1 MNITKKL
8 PVTVLSGFLGAGK
21 TTLLNHV
28 LHNKEGLKVA
38 VIVNDMSEVNVD
50 AELVKSE
57 NTLSR
62 TEEKLVEMSN
72 GCICCT
78 LREDLMIEVERLAKE
93 DRFDYLLIE
102 STGISEPVPV
112 AQTFSF
118 VDEENGID
126 LSKFSYVDTMVTV
139 VDAFNFFKDFGSPE
153 TLMDRK
159 LTDIEGDY
167 RTIVNL
173 LTDQIEFANVI
184 ILNKKDLVS
193 EEHIG
198 VLKAAIHKLNP
209 SAKIIE
215 SSFSKVDPKK
225 ILNTG
230 LFNFEEAEQS
240 AGWIEELNKDE
251 HTPETEEYG
260 ISSFVYRSQKPFDP
274 ARFWYYVQHHFPST
288 IIRSK
293 GLFWLASRPE
303 QALIWGQAGG
313 SLRADSAGVWWSS
326 MPFEK
331 RIRYMA
337 FVENQKQIEA
347 GWNETFGDRKNEIV
361 FIGQDMDETAIKSAL
376 EACLATED
384 ELATQK
390 WKHGNR
396 ATRMNGQCSGLMFIN
411 LKKSLVSIRR
421 YLLKHPG
428 ESYNYYHLAGCLR
441 FQRIIVKLDLQ
452 LLQLSSF
459 RTDGPIQLALQFL

>member
-1 MNITKKL
+1 MNNKL

-21 TTLLNHV
+21 TTLLNHI

-93 DRFDYLLIE
+93 NRFDYLLIE

-126 LSKFSYVDTMVTV
+126 LSRFSYVDTMVTV
-139 VDAFNFFKDFGSPE
+139 VDAFNFFNDFGSPE

-184 ILNKKDLVS
+184 VLNKTDLITK
-193 EEHIG
+193 EHLG
-198 VLKAAIHKLNP
+198 VLKSAIHKLNP
-209 SAKIIE
+209 STKIIE
-215 SSFSKVDPKK
+215 TSFSKVEPKE
-225 ILNTG
+225 ILDTG
-230 LFNFEEAEQS
+230 LFDFEEAEQS
-240 AGWIEELNKDE
+240 AGWIEELSKSE

-260 ISSFVYRSQKPFDP
+260 IGSFVFRSKKPLDP
-274 ARFWYYVQHHFPST
+274 KRFWNFIKHKFPNV

-293 GLFWLASRPE
+293 GLFWIASRPE
-303 QALIWGQAGG
+303 QALVWSQAGG
-313 SLRADSAGVWWSS
+313 SLKADSAGVWWGS
-326 MPFEK
+326 MPFEH
-331 RIRYMA
+331 RTQNIT
-337 FVENQKQIEA
+337 FIENQDQIEKD
-347 GWNETFGDRKNEIV
+347 WHKDFGDRKNEIV
-361 FIGQDMDETAIKSAL
+361 FIGQDLNEKQIRLDLNACLSTDEELSTLKWKKGYEDQWPVERVYAL
-376 EACLATED
+376 E
-384 ELATQK
+384 
-390 WKHGNR
+390 
-396 ATRMNGQCSGLMFIN
+396 
-411 LKKSLVSIRR
+411 
-421 YLLKHPG
+421 
-428 ESYNYYHLAGCLR
+428 
-441 FQRIIVKLDLQ
+441 
-452 LLQLSSF
+452 
-459 RTDGPIQLALQFL
+459 

>member
-1 MNITKKL
+1 MKNKL

-28 LHNKEGLKVA
+28 LHNKEDLKVA

-93 DRFDYLLIE
+93 NRFDYLLIE

-126 LSKFSYVDTMVTV
+126 LSRFSYVDTMVTV

-153 TLMDRK
+153 TLVDRE
-159 LTDIEGDY
+159 LTDMEGDH

-173 LTDQIEFANVI
+173 LTNQIEFANVI
-184 ILNKKDLVS
+184 LLNKTDLITS
-193 EEHIG
+193 EHLGI
-198 VLKAAIHKLNP
+198 LKATIQKLNS

-215 SSFSKVDPKK
+215 SSFSKVAAKE

-240 AGWIEELNKDE
+240 AGWIEELNKDA

-260 ISSFVYRSQKPFDP
+260 ISSFVYRSNKPFDP
-274 ARFWYYVQHHFPST
+274 KRFWHYVQNNFPGT

-303 QALIWGQAGG
+303 QALVWSQAGG
-313 SLRADSAGVWWSS
+313 SLQSDSAGVWWSS

-331 RIRYMA
+331 RIQYLP
-337 FVENQKQIEA
+337 FIENQKQIESE
-347 GWNETFGDRKNEIV
+347 WSSTFGDRKNEIV
-361 FIGQDMDETAIKSAL
+361 FIGQNMDEKRINSDLESCLSTHEELNKGTWKAGYNDKWPVQRVSAL
-376 EACLATED
+376 E
-384 ELATQK
+384 
-390 WKHGNR
+390 
-396 ATRMNGQCSGLMFIN
+396 
-411 LKKSLVSIRR
+411 
-421 YLLKHPG
+421 
-428 ESYNYYHLAGCLR
+428 
-441 FQRIIVKLDLQ
+441 
-452 LLQLSSF
+452 
-459 RTDGPIQLALQFL
+459 

>member
-1 MNITKKL
+1 MQISKKL

-21 TTLLNHV
+21 TTLLNHI

-93 DRFDYLLIE
+93 NRFDYLLIE
-102 STGISEPVPV
+102 STGISEPIPV

-118 VDEENGID
+118 IDEDNDID
-126 LSKFSYVDTMVTV
+126 LSRFSYVDTMVTV

-153 TLMDRK
+153 TLMDRE

-184 ILNKKDLVS
+184 ILNKTDLVS
-193 EEHIG
+193 EDHLAI
-198 VLKAAIHKLNP
+198 LKATIQKLNP
-209 SAKIIE
+209 SARILESNYSKI
-215 SSFSKVDPKK
+215 DPKE

-230 LFNFEEAEQS
+230 LFDFEEAEQS
-240 AGWIEELNKDE
+240 AGWIEELNKEE

-260 ISSFVYRSQKPFDP
+260 ISSFVYRTKKPFDP
-274 ARFWYYVQHHFPST
+274 ERFLNFVQEKFPDN

-293 GLFWLASRPE
+293 GLFWLASRPD

-313 SLRADSAGVWWSS
+313 SLKADSAGVWWSS
-326 MPFEK
+326 MPFEN
-331 RIRYMA
+331 RIQQLA
-337 FVENQKQIEA
+337 FVENKALIESD
-347 GWNETFGDRKNEIV
+347 WDINFGDRKNEIV
-361 FIGQDMDETAIKSAL
+361 FIGQNINEAHIRSVLDHCLSTDQELDTQQWMEGYEDSWPVERAYAL
-376 EACLATED
+376 
-384 ELATQK
+384 
-390 WKHGNR
+390 
-396 ATRMNGQCSGLMFIN
+396 
-411 LKKSLVSIRR
+411 
-421 YLLKHPG
+421 
-428 ESYNYYHLAGCLR
+428 
-441 FQRIIVKLDLQ
+441 
-452 LLQLSSF
+452 
-459 RTDGPIQLALQFL
+459 

>member
-1 MNITKKL
+1 MTEQKKL

-57 NTLSR
+57 NALSR

-93 DRFDYLLIE
+93 NRFDYLLIE

-126 LSKFSYVDTMVTV
+126 LSEFSYIDTMVTV

-153 TLMDRK
+153 TLMDRD

-184 ILNKKDLVS
+184 IVNKTDLVTP
-193 EEHIG
+193 EHLGI
-198 VLKAAIHKLNP
+198 LKAAIHKLNP
-209 SAKIIE
+209 SARIIE
-215 SSFSKVDPKK
+215 STYSKVLPKE

-230 LFNFEEAEQS
+230 LYNFAEAEQS
-240 AGWIEELNKDE
+240 AGWMEELKKDQ

-260 ISSFVYRSQKPFDP
+260 ISSFVYSSKKPFDP
-274 ARFWYYVQHHFPST
+274 ERFWNYVEDKFPTT

-293 GLFWLASRPE
+293 GLFWLASRPS
-303 QALIWGQAGG
+303 QALVWGQAGG
-313 SLRADSAGVWWSS
+313 SLQADSAGVWWSS
-326 MPFEK
+326 MPYQK
-331 RIRYMA
+331 RIQYLP
-337 FVENQKQIEA
+337 FVENQQQIES
-347 GWNETFGDRKNEIV
+347 GWDKTFGDRKNEIV
-361 FIGQDMDETAIKSAL
+361 FIGQNMDEAQIRL
-376 EACLATED
+376 DLDACLVTD
-384 ELATQK
+384 SQLATQA
-390 WKHGNR
+390 WKEGYDDQWPIER
-396 ATRMNGQCSGLMFIN
+396 A
-411 LKKSLVSIRR
+411 
-421 YLLKHPG
+421 Y
-428 ESYNYYHLAGCLR
+428 
-441 FQRIIVKLDLQ
+441 
-452 LLQLSSF
+452 
-459 RTDGPIQLALQFL
+459 ALE